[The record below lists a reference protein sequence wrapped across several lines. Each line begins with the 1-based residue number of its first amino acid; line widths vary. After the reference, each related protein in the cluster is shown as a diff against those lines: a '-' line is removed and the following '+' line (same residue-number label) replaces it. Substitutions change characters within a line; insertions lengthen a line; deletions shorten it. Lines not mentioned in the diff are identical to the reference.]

1 MAYEGVGV
9 INKEPLQDHSSNVT
23 NCQQEGDYHEG
34 DVDQEGMDIEYF
46 SQYKERDE
54 FDGRTGMFQVAE
66 KRRDNVNSC
75 LLLKQGESTSCQSRK
90 VLN

>member
-1 MAYEGVGV
+1 MAYEAVSE
-9 INKEPLQDHSSNVT
+9 IDPDLNVT
-23 NCQQEGDYHEG
+23 NCQEGDYHEG

-54 FDGRTGMFQVAE
+54 FDGRTGMFQVIE
-66 KRRDNVNSC
+66 TRRDNVNSC